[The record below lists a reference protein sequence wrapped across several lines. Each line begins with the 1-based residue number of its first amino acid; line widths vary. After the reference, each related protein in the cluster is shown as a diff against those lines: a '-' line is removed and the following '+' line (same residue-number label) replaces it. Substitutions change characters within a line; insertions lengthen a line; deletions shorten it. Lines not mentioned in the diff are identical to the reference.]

1 MAYICITYTGVSAAN
16 QLLQKAIREMEEV
29 DEASLKVETQIDSE
43 VSSYY
48 QIAERLQNYHRS
60 AESIHQTMKELLE
73 ATNSGLMEY
82 RTTERRLNQAAQKTE
97 RLKWG
102 E

>member
-60 AESIHQTMKELLE
+60 AEVFI
-73 ATNSGLMEY
+73 
-82 RTTERRLNQAAQKTE
+82 RR
-97 RLKWG
+97 
-102 E
+102 